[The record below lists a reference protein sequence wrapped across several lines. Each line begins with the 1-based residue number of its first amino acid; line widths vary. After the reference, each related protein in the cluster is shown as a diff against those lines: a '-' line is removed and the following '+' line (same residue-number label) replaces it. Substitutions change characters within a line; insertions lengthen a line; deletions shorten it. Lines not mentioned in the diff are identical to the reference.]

1 LPSERWH
8 CRGSLPR
15 CGDRHGSVTLTVCFA
30 AIPVT
35 AKMRYSPAPGVL
47 LAEGADMAERQRVL
61 LLTGASR
68 GIGHTTVKTFSD
80 AGWRVLTISRH
91 PFDPRCPWKGGA
103 KNHFQLDLA
112 DIAYVQAEMPRLRD
126 FIGDR
131 LDALVNNAAISP
143 KRPDGAKIKA
153 LDMAHADWVHIFNVN
168 FFACVA
174 LVQGLRAPLEA
185 ARGTVVNMTSIVGSR
200 VHPFASAAY
209 AASKAA
215 LWALTREL
223 ASDLGGAG
231 VRVNAVSPGEIDTGI
246 LSPGTDTIVE
256 RDIPLRRLG
265 KSKDVAD
272 LLLFLCSDS
281 ADYISGS
288 EIHIDGGQRV

>member
-1 LPSERWH
+1 
-8 CRGSLPR
+8 
-15 CGDRHGSVTLTVCFA
+15 
-30 AIPVT
+30 
-35 AKMRYSPAPGVL
+35 
-47 LAEGADMAERQRVL
+47 MAERQRVL

-68 GIGHTTVKTFSD
+68 GIGHATVKAFSD

-91 PFDPRCPWKGGA
+91 PFDPRCPWDGA
-103 KNHFQLDLA
+103 GNHIQLDLA
-112 DIAYVQAEMPRLRD
+112 DIANVQAEMPRLRD
-126 FIGDR
+126 IVGDG
-131 LDALVNNAAISP
+131 LDALINNAAVSP
-143 KRPDGAKIKA
+143 KRPDGGKIRA
-153 LDMAHADWVHIFNVN
+153 LEMAHADWLHIFNVN

-174 LVQGLRAPLEA
+174 LVQGLRTPLEA
-185 ARGTVVNMTSIVGSR
+185 AQGTVVNMTSIVGSR

-223 ASDLGGAG
+223 AADLGRAG

-256 RDIPLRRLG
+256 RDIPLHRLG
-265 KSKDVAD
+265 KPRDVAD
-272 LLLFLCSDS
+272 LLLFLCSNS
-281 ADYISGS
+281 ATYISGS

>member
-1 LPSERWH
+1 MSN
-8 CRGSLPR
+8 
-15 CGDRHGSVTLTVCFA
+15 
-30 AIPVT
+30 
-35 AKMRYSPAPGVL
+35 
-47 LAEGADMAERQRVL
+47 RQRVL

-68 GIGHTTVKTFSD
+68 GIGHATVKTFSE
-80 AGWRVLTISRH
+80 AGWRVLTLSRH
-91 PFDPRCPWKGGA
+91 PFDPRCPWEGGA
-103 KNHFQLDLA
+103 KNHVQLDLA
-112 DIAYVQAEMPRLRD
+112 DIERVHAEMPRLCA
-126 FIGDR
+126 IVGDG
-131 LDALVNNAAISP
+131 LDALINNAAISP
-143 KRPDGAKIKA
+143 KRSEGGKIRA
-153 LDMAHADWVHIFNVN
+153 LEMAHADWLHIFNVN

-223 ASDLGGAG
+223 AADLGPAG

-246 LSPGTDTIVE
+246 LSPGTEGIVD
-256 RDIPLRRLG
+256 RDIPLHRLG
-265 KSKDVAD
+265 KPRDVAD
-272 LLLFLCSDS
+272 LLLFLCANTES
-281 ADYISGS
+281 YISGS

>member
-1 LPSERWH
+1 
-8 CRGSLPR
+8 
-15 CGDRHGSVTLTVCFA
+15 
-30 AIPVT
+30 
-35 AKMRYSPAPGVL
+35 
-47 LAEGADMAERQRVL
+47 MAGRQRVL

-68 GIGHTTVKTFSD
+68 GIGHATVKAFEE
-80 AGWRVLTISRH
+80 AGWRVLTISREA
-91 PFDPRCPWKGGA
+91 FDPRCPWKGGLL
-103 KNHFQLDLA
+103 NHVQLDLA
-112 DIAYVQAEMPRLRD
+112 DIANVLAAMPRLHD
-126 FIGDR
+126 IIGGG

-143 KRPDGAKIKA
+143 KAPDGGKIKA
-153 LDMAHADWVHIFNVN
+153 LEMGYADWLHIFNVN

-185 ARGTVVNMTSIVGSR
+185 AQGTVINMTSIVGSR

-209 AASKAA
+209 ATSKAA

-223 ASDLGGAG
+223 AADFGRSG

-246 LSPGTDTIVE
+246 LSPGTEAIVE

-265 KSKDVAD
+265 SPREVAD
-272 LLLFLCSDS
+272 LLLFLCSER
-281 ADYISGS
+281 ARYVSGS